1 MPSAQISVLSDTSML
16 CSVSISGVSLYI
28 QFVTLS
34 AYSNFF
40 SSQPMPNRV
49 IGILPSPFSLKMFS
63 LELMSALVRLL
74 SQTCSEVLIW
84 SGQVLLITA
93 LALVMFIE
101 DTICGT
107 VQKTVRGE
115 VNFKYRSSWSKSM
128 SMELCRCFDLQHLC
142 PWVISL
148 SFSVQ
153 LPYILCNQMQRV
165 KSCHLDAALFLG
177 VFTMVQVTAEGK
189 KLYK

>member
-63 LELMSALVRLL
+63 LDLMSALVRLL

-93 LALVMFIE
+93 LVLVMFIE

>member
-74 SQTCSEVLIW
+74 SQACSEVLIW

-93 LALVMFIE
+93 LVLVMFIE

-128 SMELCRCFDLQHLC
+128 SMELCHCFDLQHLC

-165 KSCHLDAALFLG
+165 KSCHLDAALFLR

>member
-74 SQTCSEVLIW
+74 SQTCSEVQIW

-93 LALVMFIE
+93 LVLVMFIE

>member
-1 MPSAQISVLSDTSML
+1 MPSAQISVRSDTSML
-16 CSVSISGVSLYI
+16 CSVSIGGVSLYI
-28 QFVTLS
+28 QVVTLFT
-34 AYSNFF
+34 YSNFF
-40 SSQPMPNRV
+40 SSQSMPNRV
-49 IGILPSPFSLKMFS
+49 IGNLPSPFSLKMFS

-74 SQTCSEVLIW
+74 SQRCSEVLIW
-84 SGQVLLITA
+84 SGQVLLITTF
-93 LALVMFIE
+93 MSSINRTS
-101 DTICGT
+101 TISGA

-128 SMELCRCFDLQHLC
+128 SMGLCRCFDLQHLC

-177 VFTMVQVTAEGK
+177 VFTIVQVTAEGK

>member
-16 CSVSISGVSLYI
+16 CSVSINSVSLYI

-74 SQTCSEVLIW
+74 SQTCSEVQIW

-93 LALVMFIE
+93 LVLVMFIE

>member
-63 LELMSALVRLL
+63 LDLMSALVRLL

-93 LALVMFIE
+93 LVLVMFIE

-128 SMELCRCFDLQHLC
+128 SMELCPCFDLQHLC

-148 SFSVQ
+148 FFFCLVALHSV
-153 LPYILCNQMQRV
+153 
-165 KSCHLDAALFLG
+165 
-177 VFTMVQVTAEGK
+177 
-189 KLYK
+189 

>member
-74 SQTCSEVLIW
+74 SQTCSEVQIW